1 MVINSKRNTKTMN
14 KSKSWILLMFCFLL
28 TVSASGQTRK
38 PVRKSVTRTA
48 RVAKPVRKVTSI
60 STKTTATTVAPVM
73 EKDVWTGKTEVTIPG
88 SVGKLAATLQQNPEM
103 KQGTKV
109 PLVIIMHGLGS
120 DKDNMLCAALADS
133 LQKSG
138 IASLRFDFNSH
149 GKSEGNIVDMDFN
162 NLQADA
168 EKVLNYARKLDFVS
182 NISLAGHSMGGVIA
196 SMLAGREGTN
206 KIKSVVL
213 FAPAVAIQDDA
224 QRGEFSG
231 FKFDPNNIPA
241 TFEVMGHT
249 MGGKW
254 LKTAQTLN
262 ILETAK
268 GYQGKLYVIHG
279 TEDQFEPYVTSSLYL
294 RDNPNGKIVLLK
306 GFDHYFSQDVLLPV
320 SVATKFF
327 KEVLLGHSSK

>member
-1 MVINSKRNTKTMN
+1 MVINNKRNTKTMN

-28 TVSASGQTRK
+28 TVSAYGQTRK

-48 RVAKPVRKVTSI
+48 RVAKPVRKVTST

-88 SVGKLAATLQQNPEM
+88 SVGKLAATLQVPEM
-103 KQGTKV
+103 KQGAKV
-109 PLVIIMHGLGS
+109 PLVILMHGLGS
-120 DKDNMLCAALADS
+120 DKDNMLFAALADS
-133 LQKSG
+133 LQENG

-182 NISLAGHSMGGVIA
+182 SISLAGHSMGGVIA
-196 SMLAGREGTN
+196 SMVAGREGTN

-306 GFDHYFSQDVLLPV
+306 GFDHYFSQNVLLPV
-320 SVATKFF
+320 SVATKYF

>member
-1 MVINSKRNTKTMN
+1 MVINNKRNTKTMN

-28 TVSASGQTRK
+28 TVSAYGQTRK
-38 PVRKSVTRTA
+38 PVKKSVTRTA
-48 RVAKPVRKVTSI
+48 RVAKPVRKVTST

-88 SVGKLAATLQQNPEM
+88 SVGKLAATLQVPEM
-103 KQGTKV
+103 KQGAKV
-109 PLVIIMHGLGS
+109 PLVILMHGLGS
-120 DKDNMLCAALADS
+120 DKDNMLFTALADS
-133 LQKSG
+133 LQENG

-182 NISLAGHSMGGVIA
+182 NVSLAGHSMGGVIA
-196 SMLAGREGTN
+196 SMVAGREGTN

>member
-28 TVSASGQTRK
+28 TVSAYGQTRK
-38 PVRKSVTRTA
+38 PVRKSATRTA
-48 RVAKPVRKVTSI
+48 RVAKPVRKVTPT

-73 EKDVWTGKTEVTIPG
+73 EKDVWTGKREVTIPG
-88 SVGKLAATLQQNPEM
+88 SVGKLAATLQVPEM
-103 KQGTKV
+103 KQGAKV

-120 DKDNMLCAALADS
+120 DKDNTLFAALADS
-133 LQKSG
+133 LQENG

-182 NISLAGHSMGGVIA
+182 SISLAGHSMGGVIA
-196 SMLAGREGTN
+196 SMVAGREGTN

-320 SVATKFF
+320 SVATKYF

>member
-1 MVINSKRNTKTMN
+1 MVINSKRDTKTMN

-28 TVSASGQTRK
+28 TVSAYGQTRK
-38 PVRKSVTRTA
+38 PVRKSATRTA
-48 RVAKPVRKVTSI
+48 RVAKPVRKVTPT

-73 EKDVWTGKTEVTIPG
+73 EKDVWTGKREVTIPG
-88 SVGKLAATLQQNPEM
+88 SVGKLAATLQVPEM
-103 KQGTKV
+103 KQGAKV

-120 DKDNMLCAALADS
+120 DKDNMLFAALADS
-133 LQKSG
+133 LQENG

-168 EKVLNYARKLDFVS
+168 EKVLNYARKLGFVS
-182 NISLAGHSMGGVIA
+182 SISLAGHSMGGVIA
-196 SMLAGREGTN
+196 SMVAGREGTN

-320 SVATKFF
+320 SVATKYF

>member
-1 MVINSKRNTKTMN
+1 MVINNKRNTKTMN

-28 TVSASGQTRK
+28 TVSAYGQTRK

-48 RVAKPVRKVTSI
+48 RVAKPVRKVTST

-73 EKDVWTGKTEVTIPG
+73 EKAVWTGKTEVTIPG
-88 SVGKLAATLQQNPEM
+88 SVGKLAATLEVPEM

-109 PLVIIMHGLGS
+109 PLVILMHGLGS
-120 DKDNMLCAALADS
+120 DKDNTLFAALADS
-133 LQKSG
+133 LQENG

-182 NISLAGHSMGGVIA
+182 SISLAGHSMGGVIA
-196 SMLAGREGTN
+196 SMVAGREGTN

-320 SVATKFF
+320 SVATKYF

>member
-1 MVINSKRNTKTMN
+1 MVINNKRNTKTMN

-28 TVSASGQTRK
+28 TVSAYGQTRK

-48 RVAKPVRKVTSI
+48 RVAKPVRKVTST

-88 SVGKLAATLQQNPEM
+88 SVGKLAATLQVPEM
-103 KQGTKV
+103 KQGAKV
-109 PLVIIMHGLGS
+109 PLVILMHGLGS
-120 DKDNMLCAALADS
+120 DKDNMLFTALADS
-133 LQKSG
+133 LQENG

-182 NISLAGHSMGGVIA
+182 SISLAGHSMGGVIA
-196 SMLAGREGTN
+196 SMVAGREGTN

-327 KEVLLGHSSK
+327 KEVLLGHSNK

>member
-1 MVINSKRNTKTMN
+1 MN

-28 TVSASGQTRK
+28 TVSAYGQTRK

-48 RVAKPVRKVTSI
+48 RVAKPVRKVTST

-73 EKDVWTGKTEVTIPG
+73 EKVVWTGKTEVTIPG
-88 SVGKLAATLQQNPEM
+88 SVGKLAATLQVPEM
-103 KQGTKV
+103 KQGAKV

-120 DKDNMLCAALADS
+120 DKDNMLFTALADS
-133 LQKSG
+133 LQESG

-279 TEDQFEPYVTSSLYL
+279 TDDQFEPYVTSSLYL

-306 GFDHYFSQDVLLPV
+306 GFDHYFSQNVLLPV

>member
-1 MVINSKRNTKTMN
+1 MVINNKRNTKTMN

-28 TVSASGQTRK
+28 TVSAYGQTRK
-38 PVRKSVTRTA
+38 PVKKSVTRTA
-48 RVAKPVRKVTSI
+48 RVAKPVRKVTPT

-73 EKDVWTGKTEVTIPG
+73 EKDVWTGKREVTIPG
-88 SVGKLAATLQQNPEM
+88 SVGKLAATLQVPEM
-103 KQGTKV
+103 KQGAKV

-120 DKDNMLCAALADS
+120 DKDNTLFAALADS
-133 LQKSG
+133 LQENG

-182 NISLAGHSMGGVIA
+182 SISLAGHSMGGVIA
-196 SMLAGREGTN
+196 SMVAGREGTN

-279 TEDQFEPYVTSSLYL
+279 TDDQFEPYVTSSLYL

-306 GFDHYFSQDVLLPV
+306 GFDHYFSQNVLLPV

>member
-1 MVINSKRNTKTMN
+1 
-14 KSKSWILLMFCFLL
+14 
-28 TVSASGQTRK
+28 
-38 PVRKSVTRTA
+38 
-48 RVAKPVRKVTSI
+48 
-60 STKTTATTVAPVM
+60 M
-73 EKDVWTGKTEVTIPG
+73 EKAVWTGKTEVTIPG
-88 SVGKLAATLQQNPEM
+88 SVGKLAATLQVPEM
-103 KQGTKV
+103 KQGAKV

-120 DKDNMLCAALADS
+120 DKDNMLFAALADS
-133 LQKSG
+133 LQENG

-182 NISLAGHSMGGVIA
+182 SISLAGHSMGGVIA
-196 SMLAGREGTN
+196 SMVAGREGTN

-306 GFDHYFSQDVLLPV
+306 GFDHYFSQNVLLPV
-320 SVATKFF
+320 SVATKYF

>member
-28 TVSASGQTRK
+28 TVSAYGQTRK
-38 PVRKSVTRTA
+38 PIRKSATRTA
-48 RVAKPVRKVTSI
+48 RVAKPVRKVTSA

-73 EKDVWTGKTEVTIPG
+73 EKDVWTEKREVTIPG
-88 SVGKLAATLQQNPEM
+88 SVGKLAATLQVPEM
-103 KQGTKV
+103 KQGAKV

-133 LQKSG
+133 LQESG

-196 SMLAGREGTN
+196 SMVAGREGAD

-320 SVATKFF
+320 SVATKYF

>member
-1 MVINSKRNTKTMN
+1 MVINNKRNTKTMN

-28 TVSASGQTRK
+28 TVSAYGQTRK
-38 PVRKSVTRTA
+38 PVKKSVTRTA
-48 RVAKPVRKVTSI
+48 RVAKPVRKVTST

-88 SVGKLAATLQQNPEM
+88 SVGKLAATLEVPEM
-103 KQGTKV
+103 KQGAKV

-120 DKDNMLCAALADS
+120 DKDNTLFAALADS
-133 LQKSG
+133 LQENG

-182 NISLAGHSMGGVIA
+182 SISLAGHSMGGVIA
-196 SMLAGREGTN
+196 SMVAGREGTN

-306 GFDHYFSQDVLLPV
+306 GFDHYFSQNVLLPV

>member
-1 MVINSKRNTKTMN
+1 
-14 KSKSWILLMFCFLL
+14 
-28 TVSASGQTRK
+28 
-38 PVRKSVTRTA
+38 
-48 RVAKPVRKVTSI
+48 
-60 STKTTATTVAPVM
+60 M

-88 SVGKLAATLQQNPEM
+88 SVGKLAATLQVPEM

-109 PLVIIMHGLGS
+109 PLVILMHGLGS
-120 DKDNMLCAALADS
+120 DKDNMLFAALADS
-133 LQKSG
+133 LQENG

-182 NISLAGHSMGGVIA
+182 SISLAGHSMGGVIA
-196 SMLAGREGTN
+196 SMVAGREGTN

>member
-1 MVINSKRNTKTMN
+1 MVINNKRNTKTMN

-28 TVSASGQTRK
+28 TVSAYGQTRK
-38 PVRKSVTRTA
+38 PVRKSATRTA
-48 RVAKPVRKVTSI
+48 RVAKPVRKVTST

-88 SVGKLAATLQQNPEM
+88 SVGKLAATLQVPEM
-103 KQGTKV
+103 KQGAKV
-109 PLVIIMHGLGS
+109 PLVILMHGLGS
-120 DKDNMLCAALADS
+120 DKDNMLFTALADS
-133 LQKSG
+133 LQENG

-182 NISLAGHSMGGVIA
+182 NVSLAGHSMGGVIA
-196 SMLAGREGTN
+196 SMVAGREGTN

-327 KEVLLGHSSK
+327 KEVLLGHSNK

>member
-1 MVINSKRNTKTMN
+1 MVINNKRNTKTMN

-28 TVSASGQTRK
+28 TVSAYGQTRK
-38 PVRKSVTRTA
+38 PVKKSVTRTA
-48 RVAKPVRKVTSI
+48 RVAKPVRKVTPT

-88 SVGKLAATLQQNPEM
+88 SVGKLAATLQVPEM
-103 KQGTKV
+103 KQGAKV

-120 DKDNMLCAALADS
+120 DKDNMLFAALADS
-133 LQKSG
+133 LQENG

-182 NISLAGHSMGGVIA
+182 SISLAGHSMGGVIA
-196 SMLAGREGTN
+196 SMVAGREGTN

-320 SVATKFF
+320 SVATKYF

>member
-28 TVSASGQTRK
+28 TVSAYGQTRK
-38 PVRKSVTRTA
+38 PVRKSATRTA
-48 RVAKPVRKVTSI
+48 RVAKPVRKVTPT

-73 EKDVWTGKTEVTIPG
+73 EKAVWTGKTEVTIQG
-88 SVGKLAATLQQNPEM
+88 SVGKLAATLQVPEM
-103 KQGTKV
+103 KQGAKV

-120 DKDNMLCAALADS
+120 DKDNMLFAALADS
-133 LQKSG
+133 LQESG

-196 SMLAGREGTN
+196 SMVAGREGTN

-231 FKFDPNNIPA
+231 FKFDPHNIPA

-268 GYQGKLYVIHG
+268 GYQGKLYLIHG
-279 TEDQFEPYVTSSLYL
+279 TDDQFEPYVTSSLYL

>member
-1 MVINSKRNTKTMN
+1 MVINNKRNTKTMN

-28 TVSASGQTRK
+28 TVSAYGQTRK

-48 RVAKPVRKVTSI
+48 RVAKPVRKVTST

-73 EKDVWTGKTEVTIPG
+73 EKDVWTGKREVTIPG
-88 SVGKLAATLQQNPEM
+88 SVGKLAATLQVPEM
-103 KQGTKV
+103 KQGAKV
-109 PLVIIMHGLGS
+109 PLVILMHGLGS
-120 DKDNMLCAALADS
+120 DKDNMLFAALADS
-133 LQKSG
+133 LQENG

-182 NISLAGHSMGGVIA
+182 SISLAGHSMGGVIA
-196 SMLAGREGTN
+196 SMVAGREGTN

-306 GFDHYFSQDVLLPV
+306 GFDHYFSQNVLLPV

>member
-28 TVSASGQTRK
+28 TVSAYGQTRK

-48 RVAKPVRKVTSI
+48 KVAKPVRKVTPT
-60 STKTTATTVAPVM
+60 STKRTATTVAPVM
-73 EKDVWTGKTEVTIPG
+73 EKAVWTGKTEVTIQG
-88 SVGKLAATLQQNPEM
+88 SVGKLAATLQVPEM
-103 KQGTKV
+103 RQGAKV

-120 DKDNMLCAALADS
+120 DKDNMLFAALADS
-133 LQKSG
+133 LQESG

-279 TEDQFEPYVTSSLYL
+279 TDDQFEPYVTSSLYL

-306 GFDHYFSQDVLLPV
+306 GFDHYFSQNVLLPV

>member
-28 TVSASGQTRK
+28 TVSAYGQTRK
-38 PVRKSVTRTA
+38 PVRKSATRTA
-48 RVAKPVRKVTSI
+48 RVAKPVRKVAPT

-73 EKDVWTGKTEVTIPG
+73 EKAVWTGKTEVTIPG
-88 SVGKLAATLQQNPEM
+88 SVGKLAATLQVPEM
-103 KQGTKV
+103 RQGAKV

-120 DKDNMLCAALADS
+120 DKDNMLFAALADS
-133 LQKSG
+133 LQESG

-182 NISLAGHSMGGVIA
+182 NVSLAGHSMGGVIA

-279 TEDQFEPYVTSSLYL
+279 TDDQFEPYVTSSLYL

-306 GFDHYFSQDVLLPV
+306 GFDHYFSQNVLLPV

>member
-1 MVINSKRNTKTMN
+1 MVINSKRNTRTMN
-14 KSKSWILLMFCFLL
+14 KSKSWILLMFCFVL
-28 TVSASGQTRK
+28 TVSAYGQTRK

-48 RVAKPVRKVTSI
+48 RVAKPVRKVTPT

-73 EKDVWTGKTEVTIPG
+73 EKAVWTGKTEVTIPG
-88 SVGKLAATLQQNPEM
+88 SVGKLAATLQVPEM
-103 KQGTKV
+103 KQGAKV
-109 PLVIIMHGLGS
+109 PLVILMHGLGS
-120 DKDNMLCAALADS
+120 DKDNMLFAALADS
-133 LQKSG
+133 LQENG

-320 SVATKFF
+320 SVATKYFR
-327 KEVLLGHSSK
+327 EVLLGHSSK

>member
-28 TVSASGQTRK
+28 TVSAYGQTRK
-38 PVRKSVTRTA
+38 PVRKSATRTA
-48 RVAKPVRKVTSI
+48 RVAKPVRKVTPT

-88 SVGKLAATLQQNPEM
+88 SVGKLAATLQVPEM

-120 DKDNMLCAALADS
+120 DKDNMLFTALADS
-133 LQKSG
+133 LQESG

-182 NISLAGHSMGGVIA
+182 SISLAGHSMGGVIA

-320 SVATKFF
+320 SVATKYFR
-327 KEVLLGHSSK
+327 EVLLGHSSK

>member
-1 MVINSKRNTKTMN
+1 MVINNKRNTKTMN

-28 TVSASGQTRK
+28 TVSAYGQTRK
-38 PVRKSVTRTA
+38 PVKKSVTRTA
-48 RVAKPVRKVTSI
+48 RVAKPVRKVTST

-88 SVGKLAATLQQNPEM
+88 SVGKLAATLQVPEM
-103 KQGTKV
+103 KQGAKV

-120 DKDNMLCAALADS
+120 DKDNMLFAALADS
-133 LQKSG
+133 LQENG

-182 NISLAGHSMGGVIA
+182 SISLAGHSMGGVIA
-196 SMLAGREGTN
+196 SMVAGREGTN

-320 SVATKFF
+320 SVATKYFR
-327 KEVLLGHSSK
+327 EVLLGHSSK

>member
-1 MVINSKRNTKTMN
+1 MVINNKRNTKTMN

-28 TVSASGQTRK
+28 TVSAYGQTRK

-48 RVAKPVRKVTSI
+48 RVAKPVRKVTST

-73 EKDVWTGKTEVTIPG
+73 EKDVWTGKREVTIPG
-88 SVGKLAATLQQNPEM
+88 SVGKLAATLQVPEM
-103 KQGTKV
+103 KQGAKV
-109 PLVIIMHGLGS
+109 PLVILMHGLGS
-120 DKDNMLCAALADS
+120 DKDNMLFAALADS
-133 LQKSG
+133 LQENG

-182 NISLAGHSMGGVIA
+182 SISLAGHSMGGVIA
-196 SMLAGREGTN
+196 SMVAGREGTN

-320 SVATKFF
+320 SVATKYF

>member
-1 MVINSKRNTKTMN
+1 MVINNKRNTKTMN

-28 TVSASGQTRK
+28 TVSAYGQTRK

-48 RVAKPVRKVTSI
+48 RVAKPVRKVTST

-88 SVGKLAATLQQNPEM
+88 SVGKLAATLQVPEM
-103 KQGTKV
+103 KQGAKV
-109 PLVIIMHGLGS
+109 PLVILMHGLGS
-120 DKDNMLCAALADS
+120 DKDNMLFTALADS
-133 LQKSG
+133 LQENG

-182 NISLAGHSMGGVIA
+182 SISLAGHSMGGVIA
-196 SMLAGREGTN
+196 SMVAGREGTN

-306 GFDHYFSQDVLLPV
+306 GFDHYFSEDVLLPV
-320 SVATKFF
+320 SVATKYF

>member
-38 PVRKSVTRTA
+38 LVRKSATRTA
-48 RVAKPVRKVTSI
+48 RVAKPVKKVTPI
-60 STKTTATTVAPVM
+60 STKTTATTVVPVM
-73 EKDVWTGKTEVTIPG
+73 EKAVWTGKTEVTIPG
-88 SVGKLAATLQQNPEM
+88 SVGKLAATLQVPEM

-120 DKDNMLCAALADS
+120 DKDNMLFAALADS

-182 NISLAGHSMGGVIA
+182 SISLAGHSMGGVIA
-196 SMLAGREGTN
+196 SMVAGREGTN

-320 SVATKFF
+320 SVATKYF

>member
-1 MVINSKRNTKTMN
+1 MVINNKRNTKTMN

-28 TVSASGQTRK
+28 TVSAYGQTRK

-48 RVAKPVRKVTSI
+48 RVAKPVRKVTST

-73 EKDVWTGKTEVTIPG
+73 EKDVWTGKREVTIPG
-88 SVGKLAATLQQNPEM
+88 SVGKLAATLQVPEM
-103 KQGTKV
+103 KQGAKV
-109 PLVIIMHGLGS
+109 PLVILMHGLGS
-120 DKDNMLCAALADS
+120 DKDNMLFAALADS
-133 LQKSG
+133 LQENG

-182 NISLAGHSMGGVIA
+182 SISLAGHSMGGVIA
-196 SMLAGREGTN
+196 SMVAGREGTN

-320 SVATKFF
+320 SVATKYFR
-327 KEVLLGHSSK
+327 EVLLGHSSK

>member
-1 MVINSKRNTKTMN
+1 MVINNKRNTKTMN

-28 TVSASGQTRK
+28 TVSAYGQTRK

-48 RVAKPVRKVTSI
+48 RVAKPVRKVTST

-73 EKDVWTGKTEVTIPG
+73 EKDVWTGKREVTIPG
-88 SVGKLAATLQQNPEM
+88 SVGKLAATLQVPEM
-103 KQGTKV
+103 KQGAKV

-120 DKDNMLCAALADS
+120 DKDNTLFAALADS
-133 LQKSG
+133 LQESG

-327 KEVLLGHSSK
+327 KEVLLGHSNK

>member
-1 MVINSKRNTKTMN
+1 MVINNKRNTKTMN

-28 TVSASGQTRK
+28 TVSAYGQTRK

-48 RVAKPVRKVTSI
+48 RVAKPVRKVTST

-73 EKDVWTGKTEVTIPG
+73 EKDVWTGKREVTIPG
-88 SVGKLAATLQQNPEM
+88 SVGKLAATLQVPEM
-103 KQGTKV
+103 KQGAKV
-109 PLVIIMHGLGS
+109 PLVILMHGLGS
-120 DKDNMLCAALADS
+120 DKDNMLFAALADS
-133 LQKSG
+133 LQENG

-213 FAPAVAIQDDA
+213 FAPAVVIQDDA

-327 KEVLLGHSSK
+327 KEVLLGHSNK

>member
-28 TVSASGQTRK
+28 TVSAYGQTRK
-38 PVRKSVTRTA
+38 PVRKSATRTA
-48 RVAKPVRKVTSI
+48 RVAKPVRKVTPT

-88 SVGKLAATLQQNPEM
+88 SVGKLAATLEVPEM
-103 KQGTKV
+103 KQGAKV

-120 DKDNMLCAALADS
+120 DKDNMLFAALADS

-196 SMLAGREGTN
+196 SMVAGREGTN

-320 SVATKFF
+320 SVATKYF

>member
-1 MVINSKRNTKTMN
+1 MVINNKRNTKTMN
-14 KSKSWILLMFCFLL
+14 KSKIWILLMFCFLL
-28 TVSASGQTRK
+28 TVSAYGQTRK

-48 RVAKPVRKVTSI
+48 RVAKPVRKVTST

-73 EKDVWTGKTEVTIPG
+73 EKDVWTGKREVTIPG
-88 SVGKLAATLQQNPEM
+88 SVGKLAATLQVPEM
-103 KQGTKV
+103 KQGAKV

-120 DKDNMLCAALADS
+120 DKDNMLFAALADS
-133 LQKSG
+133 LQENG

-320 SVATKFF
+320 SVATKYF

>member
-1 MVINSKRNTKTMN
+1 MVINNKRNTKTMN

-28 TVSASGQTRK
+28 TVSAYGQTRK

-48 RVAKPVRKVTSI
+48 RVAKPVRKVTST

-88 SVGKLAATLQQNPEM
+88 SVGKLAATLQVPEM

-120 DKDNMLCAALADS
+120 DKDNTLFAALADS
-133 LQKSG
+133 LQENG

-182 NISLAGHSMGGVIA
+182 SISLAGHSMGGVIA
-196 SMLAGREGTN
+196 SMVAGREGTN

-320 SVATKFF
+320 SVATKYF

>member
-1 MVINSKRNTKTMN
+1 MVINSKRDTKTMN

-28 TVSASGQTRK
+28 TVSAYGQTRK
-38 PVRKSVTRTA
+38 PVKKSVTRTA
-48 RVAKPVRKVTSI
+48 RVAKPVRKVTST

-88 SVGKLAATLQQNPEM
+88 SVGKLAATLQVPEM
-103 KQGTKV
+103 KQGAKV
-109 PLVIIMHGLGS
+109 PLVILMHGLGS
-120 DKDNMLCAALADS
+120 DKDNMLFTALADS
-133 LQKSG
+133 LQENG

-182 NISLAGHSMGGVIA
+182 NVSLAGHSMGGVIA
-196 SMLAGREGTN
+196 SMVAGREGTN

-320 SVATKFF
+320 SVATKYF

>member
-1 MVINSKRNTKTMN
+1 MVINNKRNTKTMN

-28 TVSASGQTRK
+28 TVSAYGQTRK

-48 RVAKPVRKVTSI
+48 RVAKPVRKVTST

-73 EKDVWTGKTEVTIPG
+73 EKDVWTGKREVTIPG
-88 SVGKLAATLQQNPEM
+88 SVGKLAATLQVPEM
-103 KQGTKV
+103 KQGAKV
-109 PLVIIMHGLGS
+109 PLVILMHGLGS
-120 DKDNMLCAALADS
+120 DKDNMLFAALADS
-133 LQKSG
+133 LQENG

-182 NISLAGHSMGGVIA
+182 SISLAGHSMGGVIA
-196 SMLAGREGTN
+196 SMVAGREGTN

>member
-1 MVINSKRNTKTMN
+1 MVINNKRNTKTMN

-28 TVSASGQTRK
+28 TVSAYGQTRK

-48 RVAKPVRKVTSI
+48 RVAKPVRKVTPT

-73 EKDVWTGKTEVTIPG
+73 EKDVWTGKREVTIPG
-88 SVGKLAATLQQNPEM
+88 SVGKLAATLQVPEM
-103 KQGTKV
+103 KQGAKV
-109 PLVIIMHGLGS
+109 PLVILMHGLGS
-120 DKDNMLCAALADS
+120 DKDNMLFAALADS
-133 LQKSG
+133 LQENG

-182 NISLAGHSMGGVIA
+182 SISLAGHSMGGVIA
-196 SMLAGREGTN
+196 SMVAGREGMN

-306 GFDHYFSQDVLLPV
+306 GFDHYFSQNVLLPV

>member
-1 MVINSKRNTKTMN
+1 MVINNKRNTKTMN

-28 TVSASGQTRK
+28 TVSAYGQTRK
-38 PVRKSVTRTA
+38 PVKKSVTRTA
-48 RVAKPVRKVTSI
+48 RVAKPVRKVTST

-88 SVGKLAATLQQNPEM
+88 SVGKLAATLQVPEM
-103 KQGTKV
+103 KQGAKV
-109 PLVIIMHGLGS
+109 PLVILMHGLGS
-120 DKDNMLCAALADS
+120 DKDNMLFAALADS
-133 LQKSG
+133 LQENG

-182 NISLAGHSMGGVIA
+182 NVSLAGHSMGGVIA
-196 SMLAGREGTN
+196 SMVAGREGTN

-320 SVATKFF
+320 SVATKYF

>member
-28 TVSASGQTRK
+28 TVSAYGQTRK

-48 RVAKPVRKVTSI
+48 RVAKPVRKVTPT

-73 EKDVWTGKTEVTIPG
+73 EKDVWTGKREVTIPG
-88 SVGKLAATLQQNPEM
+88 SVGKLAATLQVPEM
-103 KQGTKV
+103 KQGAKV

-120 DKDNMLCAALADS
+120 DKDNTLFAALADS
-133 LQKSG
+133 LQENG

-182 NISLAGHSMGGVIA
+182 SISLAGHSMGGVIA
-196 SMLAGREGTN
+196 SMVAGREGTN

>member
-28 TVSASGQTRK
+28 TVSAYGQTRK
-38 PVRKSVTRTA
+38 PVRKSATRTA
-48 RVAKPVRKVTSI
+48 RVAKPVRKVAPT

-73 EKDVWTGKTEVTIPG
+73 EKAVWTGKTEVTIPG
-88 SVGKLAATLQQNPEM
+88 SVGKLAATLQVPEM
-103 KQGTKV
+103 KQGAKV

-120 DKDNMLCAALADS
+120 DKDNTLFAALADS
-133 LQKSG
+133 LQENG

-182 NISLAGHSMGGVIA
+182 NVSLAGHSMGGVIA
-196 SMLAGREGTN
+196 SMVAGREGTN

-279 TEDQFEPYVTSSLYL
+279 TDDQFEPYVTSSLYL

-320 SVATKFF
+320 SVATKYF

>member
-28 TVSASGQTRK
+28 TVSAYGQTRK
-38 PVRKSVTRTA
+38 PVRKSATRTA
-48 RVAKPVRKVTSI
+48 RVAKPVRKVTST
-60 STKTTATTVAPVM
+60 STKTTATTVVPVM
-73 EKDVWTGKTEVTIPG
+73 EKAVWTGKTEVTIPG
-88 SVGKLAATLQQNPEM
+88 SVGKLAATLQVPEM

-120 DKDNMLCAALADS
+120 DKDNMLFTALADS
-133 LQKSG
+133 LQENG

-320 SVATKFF
+320 SVATKYFR
-327 KEVLLGHSSK
+327 EVLLGHSSK

>member
-1 MVINSKRNTKTMN
+1 MVINSKRNTRTMN
-14 KSKSWILLMFCFLL
+14 KSKSWILLMFCFVL
-28 TVSASGQTRK
+28 TVSAYGQTRK

-48 RVAKPVRKVTSI
+48 RVAKPVRKVTST

-73 EKDVWTGKTEVTIPG
+73 EKAVWTGKTEVTIPG
-88 SVGKLAATLQQNPEM
+88 SVGKLAATLEVPEM

-109 PLVIIMHGLGS
+109 PLVILMHGLGS
-120 DKDNMLCAALADS
+120 DKDNTLFAALADS
-133 LQKSG
+133 LQENG

-182 NISLAGHSMGGVIA
+182 SISLAGHSMGGVIA
-196 SMLAGREGTN
+196 SMVAGREGTN

-320 SVATKFF
+320 SVATKYFR
-327 KEVLLGHSSK
+327 EVLLGHSSK

>member
-38 PVRKSVTRTA
+38 PVRKSATRTA
-48 RVAKPVRKVTSI
+48 RVAKPVRKVTST

-73 EKDVWTGKTEVTIPG
+73 EKAVWTGKTEVTIPG
-88 SVGKLAATLQQNPEM
+88 SVGKLAATLQVPEM

-120 DKDNMLCAALADS
+120 DKDNMLFTALADS
-133 LQKSG
+133 LQESG

-196 SMLAGREGTN
+196 SMVAGREGTN

-279 TEDQFEPYVTSSLYL
+279 TDDQFEPYVTSSLYL

-306 GFDHYFSQDVLLPV
+306 GFDHYFSQNVLLPV

>member
-1 MVINSKRNTKTMN
+1 MVINNKRNTKTMN

-28 TVSASGQTRK
+28 TVSAYGQTRK
-38 PVRKSVTRTA
+38 PVKKSVTRTA
-48 RVAKPVRKVTSI
+48 RVAKPVRKVTST

-88 SVGKLAATLQQNPEM
+88 SVGKLAATLQVPEM
-103 KQGTKV
+103 KQGAKV

-120 DKDNMLCAALADS
+120 DKDNMLFAALADS
-133 LQKSG
+133 LQENG

-327 KEVLLGHSSK
+327 KEVLLGHSNK